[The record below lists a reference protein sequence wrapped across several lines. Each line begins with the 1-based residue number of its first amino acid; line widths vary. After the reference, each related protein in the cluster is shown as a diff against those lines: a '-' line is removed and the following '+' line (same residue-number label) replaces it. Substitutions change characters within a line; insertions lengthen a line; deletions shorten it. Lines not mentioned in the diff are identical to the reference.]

1 MSSDAVHAASMAATG
16 NAAALALLVKCL
28 EQTGTLP
35 AGAYAAVLRDN
46 LEEAKAAAN
55 QGPFIVFQSLLN
67 FLTSDV
73 GANAAPM
80 PPKRAA
86 PDLRVITGGQA

>member
-28 EQTGTLP
+28 EQTGTLR

-67 FLTSDV
+67 FLTE
-73 GANAAPM
+73 AEAKAAPM